1 MGINYLKKK
10 EIYAYI
16 LRVNNCL
23 KKKQIETIYLTL

>member
-16 LRVNNCL
+16 LAINHYLR
-23 KKKQIETIYLTL
+23 KKQKETIYLTL